1 MAEKKQKK
9 PIAKR
14 IGVTKK
20 FSFIGL
26 DKKEHTL
33 TEQQKK
39 FAEIYSDPQMGS
51 VQAVLGAG
59 YDCRNKK
66 GGINMQLVY
75 SIASENLR
83 KPNICQYIATLID
96 ASGLNDN
103 VVDKHLLF
111 NITQFDDLRAKNTAI
126 DIYNKMKRRYGN
138 SEIPPINAPATQREA
153 DLTFSLLKRLGDY
166 QRQSA
171 NTDLPDA

>member
-1 MAEKKQKK
+1 MNLA
-9 PIAKR
+9 R
-14 IGVTKK
+14 
-20 FSFIGL
+20 
-26 DKKEHTL
+26 
-33 TEQQKK
+33 
-39 FAEIYSDPQMGS
+39 
-51 VQAVLGAG
+51 
-59 YDCRNKK
+59 
-66 GGINMQLVY
+66 
-75 SIASENLR
+75 SIASENLT

-96 ASGLNDN
+96 DAGLNDY

-111 NITQFDDLRAKNTAI
+111 NISQFDDLRAKNTAI